1 MEESKRD
8 YYDKILNRC
17 KQATTSFLP
26 VVSATAAILKSED
39 SDEEKLEAIRYLV
52 VGVENILYR
61 RGRF

>member
-1 MEESKRD
+1 MEQSRRD
-8 YYDKILNRC
+8 YYDKILCRC

-26 VVSATAAILKSED
+26 AISTVAAILKSEE
-39 SDEEKLEAIRYLV
+39 SDAEKLEHIHYIV